1 MKAAVISRYGS
12 PDVLEIKEVSKPE
25 IGKDDI
31 LIQVHA
37 TTVNPVDWKIRSG
50 SLKILT
56 GRKFP
61 KILGGDIAGIVV
73 DRGQNVTLFNEGD
86 EVFGKLNAF
95 SGGAYAEYASVRS
108 NQIAFKPKNL
118 DFNEA
123 ATLPLAG
130 LTAIQSLLD
139 LGGLKKGKRVLINGA
154 SGGVG
159 VVAVQFSRALNA
171 TVTGVCSA
179 RNAELVK
186 SLGADN
192 VVDYNNVDIS
202 EMNQK
207 FDIFFD
213 AVAKSSFG
221 AAKKVL
227 DKGGVY
233 ITTVPNFTIMILGPL
248 LNPFSSRKMEK
259 IMVKSNPGQL
269 KLMKEMVEAGD
280 IKPII
285 DKVFPLSEIADAH
298 REGEKGRTV
307 GKIVVSIKD

>member
-12 PDVLEIKEVSKPE
+12 PDVLEIKEISKPE

-31 LIQVHA
+31 LIEVHA
-37 TTVNPVDWKIRSG
+37 TSVNPVDWKIRSG

-73 DRGQNVTLFNEGD
+73 DKGQNVTLFNEGD

-95 SGGAYAEYASVRS
+95 RGGAYAEYASVRS
-108 NQIAFKPKNL
+108 DQIAFKPRNL
-118 DFNEA
+118 NFNEA

-159 VVAVQFSRALNA
+159 VVAVQFSKALNA
-171 TVTGVCSA
+171 TVTGVCSS
-179 RNAELVK
+179 RNEELVK

-192 VVDYNNVDIS
+192 VVDYNTVDIS
-202 EMNQK
+202 EMDQK

-213 AVAKSSFG
+213 VVAKSSFG
-221 AAKKVL
+221 KAKKVL
-227 DKGGVY
+227 DKGGIY
-233 ITTVPNFTIMILGPL
+233 ITTVPNFTVMILGPV
-248 LNPFSSRKMEK
+248 LNLFSSRKMEK

-280 IKPII
+280 IVPII
-285 DKVFPLSEIADAH
+285 DKVFTLSEIADAH
-298 REGEKGRTV
+298 REAEKGRTV

>member
-12 PDVLEIKEVSKPE
+12 PDVLEIKEISKPE

-31 LIQVHA
+31 LIEVHA
-37 TTVNPVDWKIRSG
+37 TSVNPVDWKIRSG

-73 DRGQNVTLFNEGD
+73 DKGQNVTLFNEGD

-192 VVDYNNVDIS
+192 VVDYNTVDIS
-202 EMNQK
+202 EMDQK

-285 DKVFPLSEIADAH
+285 DKVFPLSKIADAH
-298 REGEKGRTV
+298 KEGEKGRTV

>member
-1 MKAAVISRYGS
+1 
-12 PDVLEIKEVSKPE
+12 
-25 IGKDDI
+25 
-31 LIQVHA
+31 
-37 TTVNPVDWKIRSG
+37 VDWKIRSG

-61 KILGGDIAGIVV
+61 KILGGDVAGIVV
-73 DRGQNVTLFNEGD
+73 DKGKNVTLFNTGD
-86 EVFGKLNAF
+86 EVYGKLNAF
-95 SGGAYAEYASVRS
+95 KGGSYAEYVSVWS

-118 DFNEA
+118 NFNQS

-130 LTAIQSLLD
+130 LTAIQSLVD
-139 LGGLKKGKRVLINGA
+139 YGGLQKSKRVLINGA

-159 VVAVQFSRALNA
+159 VVAVQFSKALNA
-171 TVTGVCSA
+171 IVTGVCSG
-179 RNAELVK
+179 RNVEFVK

-202 EMNQK
+202 EMDQK

-221 AAKKVL
+221 TAKKVL
-227 DKGGVY
+227 DKGGIY
-233 ITTVPNFTIMILGPL
+233 ITTVPNFTVMILGPL

-259 IMVKSNPGQL
+259 IMVRSNPGQL

-280 IKPII
+280 IVPII

-298 REGEKGRTV
+298 REAEKGRTV

>member
-1 MKAAVISRYGS
+1 MKAVVINRYGS
-12 PDVLEIKEVSKPE
+12 PDVLEIVEISKPG
-25 IGKDDI
+25 IGKDEI
-31 LIQVHA
+31 LVEVHA
-37 TTVNPVDWKIRSG
+37 TSVNPVDWKIRSG

-61 KILGGDIAGIVV
+61 KILGGDISGIVV
-73 DRGQNVTLFNEGD
+73 EKGKNVTLFNKGD

-95 SGGAYAEYASVRS
+95 KGGAYAEYVSVRS
-108 NQIAFKPKNL
+108 NQISFKPKNL
-118 DFNEA
+118 NFREA
-123 ATLPLAG
+123 ASLPLAG
-130 LTAIQSLLD
+130 LTAIQSLVD

-171 TVTGVCSA
+171 SVTGTCSG
-179 RNAELVK
+179 RNVELVK

-192 VVDYNNVDIS
+192 VVDYNNVEIS
-202 EMNQK
+202 ELDQK
-207 FDIFFD
+207 YDIFFD

-227 DKGGVY
+227 DKGGIY
-233 ITTVPNFTIMILGPL
+233 ITTVPNFTVMILGPL
-248 LNPFSSRKMEK
+248 LNPFSSKKMEK
-259 IMVKSNPGQL
+259 IMVKSHPGQL
-269 KLMKEMVEAGD
+269 KLMKEMVEAGN

-298 REGEKGRTV
+298 REAEKGRTV

>member
-1 MKAAVISRYGS
+1 MKAAVINRYGS
-12 PDVLEIKEVSKPE
+12 PDVLEIKEISKPE

-31 LIQVHA
+31 LIEVHA
-37 TTVNPVDWKIRSG
+37 TSINPVDWKIRSG

-61 KILGGDIAGIVV
+61 KILGGDVAGIVL
-73 DRGQNVTLFNEGD
+73 DKGQNVTLFNTGD
-86 EVFGKLNAF
+86 EVYGKLNAF
-95 SGGAYAEYASVRS
+95 KGGSYAEYASVWS
-108 NQIAFKPKNL
+108 NQIGFKPKNL
-118 DFNEA
+118 NFNQS

-130 LTAIQSLLD
+130 LTAMQSLVD
-139 LGGLKKGKRVLINGA
+139 YGGLKKGKRVLINGA

-159 VVAVQFSRALNA
+159 VVAVQFSKALNA
-171 TVTGVCSA
+171 IVTGVCSG
-179 RNAELVK
+179 RNVEFVK

-202 EMNQK
+202 EMDQK

-221 AAKKVL
+221 TAKKVL
-227 DKGGVY
+227 DKGGIY
-233 ITTVPNFTIMILGPL
+233 ITTVPNFTVMILGPL

-259 IMVKSNPGQL
+259 IMVRSNPGQL

-280 IKPII
+280 IVPII

-298 REGEKGRTV
+298 REAEKGRTV